1 MNQRKRALH
10 EAEALK
16 RKLAESAASAIA
28 QKNIQFALDHQHD
41 SLVKLKLYLRDCAA
55 ALGHTPVRTEI
66 IGGDYIDLR
75 FGSWKNALDGV
86 GAWNSS
92 MEYFPIAL
100 EKTKL
105 YQAELAAQEEQ
116 YNAEQAAKKPRKRK
130 HGVRP
135 VHWKPPRTEVRNE
148 KAKDPAARQ
157 RPALSGRPLAG

>member
-16 RKLAESAASAIA
+16 RKLAENAASAIA

-55 ALGHTPVRTEI
+55 ALSHAPVRTEI
-66 IGGDYIDLR
+66 IGGDYVDLR
-75 FGSWKNALDGV
+75 FGSWKNALDGI

-100 EKTKL
+100 EKTRL
-105 YQAELAAQEEQ
+105 YQAELAAQEEK
-116 YNAEQAAKKPRKRK
+116 YNAEQAAKKA
-130 HGVRP
+130 
-135 VHWKPPRTEVRNE
+135 
-148 KAKDPAARQ
+148 AKKEARRAAR
-157 RPALSGRPLAG
+157 LAEASEDGGATE

>member
-41 SLVKLKLYLRDCAA
+41 SLVKLKLYLRGCAA

-100 EKTKL
+100 KKTKL
-105 YQAELAAQEEQ
+105 YQTELAAQEEK
-116 YNAEQAAKKPRKRK
+116 YNAEQAAKKA
-130 HGVRP
+130 
-135 VHWKPPRTEVRNE
+135 
-148 KAKDPAARQ
+148 AKKEARRAAR
-157 RPALSGRPLAG
+157 LAEASEDGGATE